1 MGFIFGVIGA
11 IAGAWVMSGGRQFF
25 GVVAG
30 MFIGWLLHRL
40 FTAQG
45 AIRRLQDRVDL
56 LEQRN
61 AALAPVDK
69 VARKSF
75 DTPARVSIYEPAPVE
90 PPKPAAPAQ
99 APRPADVEA
108 TISRS
113 RKPEVV
119 VHDRAEEPTPE
130 PGMGAHAIE
139 VARRW
144 LTTGNVPV
152 KVGVLLSF
160 FGVAFLL
167 KYAVEQ
173 ELFSIPMSVRYLA
186 VAAFATFLLVF
197 GWRKREDNR
206 VFALSIQGG
215 GIGVLFLTVFAALRL
230 HALLSPTVAFGL
242 LIVITAAAG
251 VLAIKQ
257 ESRAFAILGTTG
269 GFLAPL
275 LASTGSGN
283 HVGLFSY
290 YLVLNCAVLGV
301 AWYRSWREL
310 NIVGFGFT
318 FGVGTIWGF
327 QYYTPELFA
336 TTEPFLVLYFL
347 FYTIIAILFAFRARP
362 KLRGY
367 VDGTLMFGTP
377 TIAFALQTQMLND
390 TEYGLAISAGILSAF
405 YAALALWLRRTQ
417 EKNFDLMAQA
427 FIALAVAFG
436 TIAIPLAL
444 DDRWTAIAWALEGAA
459 LVWIGVRQKT
469 TLAKLTGAALPFAA
483 GVEFLNYGW
492 IHDLGIPVLNGN
504 LLGGVIIALVSMYS
518 AYMLLKDDRGRE
530 WQKLA
535 SAALLVW
542 GLGWWFGS
550 GFMEIS
556 DRASVSREL
565 MIAILYYG
573 ASFVAM
579 NVAANRLQWLM
590 LWHITLGFL
599 PLAGGAGLI
608 AHGWTDDL
616 GIPVLNGN
624 FLGGAMIAWMALYS
638 ARKLRTDKRTD
649 ESLKIVSIGLLVWG
663 LLFWFG
669 AGSAEIFDR
678 VSGTNQL
685 HALLLF
691 GCLSLAAIA
700 YAGKRFRWIAYSR
713 VSLALLPALLVG
725 SLAYL
730 VEHDHFF
737 KGLGALAWPVAIAA
751 HIFILY
757 VYDGRKSRAESL
769 AHGSGVVFF
778 VGLLAFEMG
787 WQIDRVVSNDVWSGT
802 AGLLVLAAGAF
813 VTLFES
819 MGRSDYRWP
828 FSQQTD
834 AYFAAG
840 LLMVL
845 GCLLLVLGFC
855 VDDPGDP
862 SPLPYI
868 PVLNPLDILSLV
880 AAGLLWYGIRLQRKS
895 GRWGYQENSRLPQAV
910 LAGTAFVLSTI
921 SVVRIVHHI
930 TGVAWHA
937 NALMNS
943 VSVQSTLSIYWAI
956 LGLGGMILGTRRA
969 DRGVWM
975 AGAALMIVV
984 VLKLFVIDLGNTG
997 TVARIISFLGVGVML
1012 LVVGYF
1018 SPVPP
1023 RQSETVRSA

>member
-1 MGFIFGVIGA
+1 MATIFGLIGA
-11 IAGAWVMSGGRQFF
+11 FAGGWIMSGGRAVF
-25 GVVAG
+25 GMVAG
-30 MFIGWLLHRL
+30 MFIGWLVYRL
-40 FTAQG
+40 VEAQNN
-45 AIRRLQDRVDL
+45 IRRLQGRVDT

-61 AALAPVDK
+61 EALAPVEK

-75 DTPARVSIYEPAPVE
+75 DAPPRVSVYEPAPGV
-90 PPKPAAPAQ
+90 
-99 APRPADVEA
+99 DA
-108 TISRS
+108 TFSRS
-113 RKPEVV
+113 SEPAVI
-119 VHDRAEEPTPE
+119 VHDRREESTPE
-130 PGMGAHAIE
+130 PGMGAHALE
-139 VARRW
+139 VAKRW

-186 VAAFATFLLVF
+186 VAAFAAFLLVF

-242 LIVITAAAG
+242 LIIITAAAG
-251 VLAIKQ
+251 VLAVKQ

-290 YLVLNCAVLGV
+290 YLILNCAVLGV

-327 QYYTPELFA
+327 QYYRPELFA

-347 FYTIIAILFAFRARP
+347 FYTVIAILFAFRVPP

-367 VDGTLMFGTP
+367 VDGTLLFGTP
-377 TIAFALQTQMLND
+377 TIAFALQTQLLND
-390 TEYGLAISAGILSAF
+390 TEYGLAISAAMLSAF

-417 EKNFDLMAQA
+417 GKNFELMAQA

-459 LVWIGVRQKT
+459 LMWVGVRQKT
-469 TLAKLTGAALPFAA
+469 TLAKMTGAALPFGA
-483 GVEFLNYGW
+483 GVEFLKYGW
-492 IHDLGIPVLNGN
+492 VHDLGIAVLNGN
-504 LLGGVIIALVSMYS
+504 VLGGVIIALVSLYS

-530 WQKLA
+530 WQKIA

-542 GLGWWFGS
+542 GLGWWFG
-550 GFMEIS
+550 
-556 DRASVSREL
+556 
-565 MIAILYYG
+565 
-573 ASFVAM
+573 
-579 NVAANRLQWLM
+579 
-590 LWHITLGFL
+590 
-599 PLAGGAGLI
+599 
-608 AHGWTDDL
+608 
-616 GIPVLNGN
+616 
-624 FLGGAMIAWMALYS
+624 
-638 ARKLRTDKRTD
+638 
-649 ESLKIVSIGLLVWG
+649 
-663 LLFWFG
+663 

-678 VSGTNQL
+678 VSGSNQL

-691 GCLSLAAIA
+691 GSLSLAAIA
-700 YAGKRFRWIAYSR
+700 YAGKRFHWIAYSR
-713 VSLALLPALLVG
+713 VSLALIPALFVG
-725 SLAYL
+725 ALAYL
-730 VEHDHFF
+730 IEHGHFF
-737 KGLGALAWPVAIAA
+737 KGLGALGWPVAIAA
-751 HIFILY
+751 HLFILY
-757 VYDGRKSRAESL
+757 VYEDKKSQVESL
-769 AHGSGVVFF
+769 AHGLGATFF

-787 WQIDRVVSNDVWSGT
+787 WQIDRVVSNDVWAGT
-802 AGLLVLAAGAF
+802 AGLLVLAAGACA
-813 VTLFES
+813 TLFES
-819 MGRSDYRWP
+819 MGRSSYRWP
-828 FSQQTD
+828 FSKQTD

-840 LLMVL
+840 LLMML
-845 GCLLLVLGFC
+845 GYLLLVVGVSFN
-855 VDDPGDP
+855 DPGDP
-862 SPLPYI
+862 APLPYI
-868 PVLNPLDILSLV
+868 PLLNPLDILSIV

-895 GRWGYQENSRLPQAV
+895 GRWGYQEHSRVPQAF
-910 LAGTAFVLSTI
+910 LAGTAFLLSTI
-921 SVVRIVHHI
+921 SVIRIVHH
-930 TGVAWHA
+930 TTDVAWYA

-956 LGLGGMILGTRRA
+956 LGLAGMILGTRRT

-975 AGAALMIVV
+975 AGAGLMIIV

-1023 RQSETVRSA
+1023 RQLDTDTVKTG